1 MWGDIMK
8 KYIVILL
15 SIVII
20 LVIAVA
26 VLLLV
31 YKYNNDNI
39 NNNNSNLGFIEP
51 MYSKFEMFSKKL
63 DENNIKYELKE
74 IKDNLNGEEKCNSYL
89 IDNQTLIY
97 LYKFNVNSNDYKL
110 VKSSKKIKIDNK
122 DFLAEFNSD
131 AVLVYTNSEQEN
143 TKINNIFNNL

>member
-26 VLLLV
+26 VLLV

-51 MYSKFEMFSKKL
+51 MYSKFETFSKKL

-74 IKDNLNGEEKCNSYL
+74 IKDNLNGEEKCYSYL

-110 VKSSKKIKIDNK
+110 AKSSKKIKIDNK
-122 DFLAEFNSD
+122 DFLAKFNSD
-131 AVLVYTNSEQEN
+131 AVLVYINLAHEN